1 MNGYTINCSTLVFEY
16 FDFTFVQLDEV
27 WNRYLGCQMS
37 SFVGV
42 MFALALVDSV
52 EKRGGNGKG

>member
-1 MNGYTINCSTLVFEY
+1 
-16 FDFTFVQLDEV
+16 
-27 WNRYLGCQMS
+27 MS

-52 EKRGGNGKG
+52 EKRGGNGKGRAVQVERCDECDAFS